1 MIFLFFDDKLK
12 KKSERFEAVILQK
25 GEKMVNEKKE
35 RLNGNGVFIKKNNF
49 KNWDLYLMV
58 MPIIIY
64 FFVFSYM
71 PMYGVQIAFKDFN
84 VSQGIWGSKWV
95 GLKYFIRFFNDYQFK
110 RLIGNT
116 LKISFTS
123 ILFGFPTPI
132 IFALMLNEIRNERY
146 KRFVQTVT
154 YAPHFI
160 SMVVMV
166 GMIISFLSPSSGMI
180 NIFRTKLGLEPIY
193 FMAEPKYFIMIYV
206 LSGIWQG
213 TGWNSIIYLSALS
226 SIGQEL
232 HEAARVD
239 GASRFQRLWHINIPG
254 ILPTIVIMLIMQA
267 GNVMS
272 VGFEKVFLLQNDVNR
287 EASDVISTY
296 VYRMGILGGQYSF
309 SSAVGL
315 FNSVINVT
323 LLLIVNKISKKLSDT
338 SLW

>member
-1 MIFLFFDDKLK
+1 MV
-12 KKSERFEAVILQK
+12 SER
-25 GEKMVNEKKE
+25 KMH
-35 RLNGNGVFIKKNNF
+35 LNKNVAFMKKNSF

-58 MPIIIY
+58 LPVVIY

-84 VSQGIWGSKWV
+84 VSEGIWGSKWV
-95 GLKYFIRFFNDYQFK
+95 GFKHFERFFGDYQFK
-110 RLIGNT
+110 RLITNT

-132 IFALMLNEIRNERY
+132 IFALMLNEVRCDRY

-166 GMIISFLSPSSGMI
+166 GMVISFLSPSSGFI
-180 NIFRTKLGLEPIY
+180 NIFRMKFGLEPVY
-193 FMAEPKYFIMIYV
+193 YMAEPKYFVMIYV

-239 GASRFQRLWHINIPG
+239 GANRFQRLWHINIPG
-254 ILPTIVIMLIMQA
+254 IMPTIVIMLIMQA

-272 VGFEKVFLLQNDVNR
+272 VGFEKIFLLQTDVNR

-323 LLLIVNKISKKLSDT
+323 LLLIVNKISKKLGDT